1 MSLDLPPT
9 ATPRPK
15 TGDERRLALLQKGRA
30 AQSQSH
36 TDFDWDRPTKIPFWL
51 PKSIAV
57 SAVSQ
62 FHYGEGATARMC
74 RQLRPHLPDLAAQEF
89 LETQA
94 LDEDRHARI
103 FHAYLDKLGGLRP
116 VSAPMQDLYDE
127 ALSWTGAP
135 EAIMVAFHIILEGE
149 ALRLCHGIDAWMPCP
164 LFRDLSAVVARDEA
178 RHVAWGKL
186 YLRDAL
192 PNMARKERLDIYIW
206 ARALWFRAAT
216 TMAGKYSTLGILG
229 TRDRFAAWM
238 ERKWYDRLDDLQS
251 AGLFTAEERADF
263 IRAGA

>member
-1 MSLDLPPT
+1 MLDTPHR
-9 ATPRPK
+9 ATNA
-15 TGDERRLALLQKGRA
+15 DRRLSLLQKGRA

-36 TDFDWDRPTKIPFWL
+36 LDFDWDRPVKIPFWL
-51 PKSIAV
+51 PKSVAI

-62 FHYGEGATARMC
+62 FHYGEQATARMC
-74 RQLRPHLPDLAAQEF
+74 RQLRASMPDQPVREF
-89 LETQA
+89 LETQS

-103 FHAYLDKLGGLRP
+103 FDTYLDKLGGAKS
-116 VSAPMQDLYDE
+116 VSEPMRALYEE
-127 ALSWTGAP
+127 ALTWTGAP

-192 PNMARKERLDIYIW
+192 PAMSRKQRLEIYLW
-206 ARALWFRAAT
+206 SRKLWFRAAH
-216 TMAGKYSTLGILG
+216 TMAGKYSVLGVLG
-229 TRDRFAAWM
+229 NKNRFNAWM
-238 ERKWYDRLDDLQS
+238 ERKWQDRLGDLQS
-251 AGLFTAEERADF
+251 AGLFTAEERPAF
-263 IRAGA
+263 VRASQ